1 MSVPPLSARREA
13 EVRRWLRY
21 AREELDAAHREGEHI
36 HRLACYLA
44 QQAAEKAIKAVLM
57 HEGITFEW
65 GKQGHDLDA
74 LRQKLPSAWAVTRQ
88 PPSLAG
94 LTIWASEARYPG
106 NLPEAIERD
115 VDEAIRAAEEVYNS
129 VADDLTARGVPVP

>member
-1 MSVPPLSARREA
+1 
-13 EVRRWLRY
+13 
-21 AREELDAAHREGEHI
+21 
-36 HRLACYLA
+36 
-44 QQAAEKAIKAVLM
+44 M